1 MAFDRARDEAGHV
14 QSRIAQDVQQVGEY
28 AGAGDQRDEGDDG
41 FEVAGVIA
49 VGAGVEFLDH
59 ITRGD
64 DKEFGVRAIEILHM
78 FGEGVEIVEFAA
90 VVDAVA
96 AHGEGVEGHVHTDPG
111 EAGRVGGVDQRVE
124 IRDHIAFDV
133 VFPCDDAPALARL
146 YGLHDR
152 GHVGQSDEV
161 EVAECGEL
169 VGGRHCR
176 LMGEGALRAQVKQFH
191 ACHNVLW

>member
-1 MAFDRARDEAGHV
+1 MSGDLFQCGAESRLPGGGVKGGDEAVGSVVAFDRARDEAGHV

-90 VVDAVA
+90 DAGAERHAAGLQVA
-96 AHGEGVEGHVHTDPG
+96 AGLEDAGSGCKWCSAMNRVHW
-111 EAGRVGGVDQRVE
+111 AR
-124 IRDHIAFDV
+124 
-133 VFPCDDAPALARL
+133 PCGWALT
-146 YGLHDR
+146 GLP
-152 GHVGQSDEV
+152 VQS
-161 EVAECGEL
+161 
-169 VGGRHCR
+169 
-176 LMGEGALRAQVKQFH
+176 
-191 ACHNVLW
+191 

>member
-78 FGEGVEIVEFAA
+78 FGKGIQVVQLTTDAGTERHLAGLQIAA
-90 VVDAVA
+90 
-96 AHGEGVEGHVHTDPG
+96 GSGI
-111 EAGRVGGVDQRVE
+111 GR
-124 IRDHIAFDV
+124 
-133 VFPCDDAPALARL
+133 
-146 YGLHDR
+146 
-152 GHVGQSDEV
+152 
-161 EVAECGEL
+161 
-169 VGGRHCR
+169 
-176 LMGEGALRAQVKQFH
+176 
-191 ACHNVLW
+191 